1 MREGGGGD
9 EAVFYGHG
17 AALLFQPGE
26 EACPGGRGGGV
37 KVEDVEAL
45 DASGRLR
52 GAGKGIAI
60 TVKLCL
66 CGIAMKNITISMDDE
81 LYRLARIKAAE
92 QSTSISALCKAFIIR
107 LTGSEVA
114 ESEFQRLQRE
124 EQELRAEL
132 RARRI
137 SPSTTSAVTNST
149 SAMRFV
155 DTNVLLYSLDLE
167 PAQPAKAAIAAQVLT
182 CADLVLSVQVRAGVL
197 RPVHPP
203 EPPRRPATRHRRS
216 PDPEVAPFP
225 HPG

>member
-1 MREGGGGD
+1 MLWKRILHRHARIAEICRIPRGHGQAMREGGGGD

-60 TVKLCL
+60 TVTLCL

-137 SPSTTSAVTNST
+137 SLNPIHN
-149 SAMRFV
+149 
-155 DTNVLLYSLDLE
+155 
-167 PAQPAKAAIAAQVLT
+167 
-182 CADLVLSVQVRAGVL
+182 LSRDELHVRHAL
-197 RPVHPP
+197 R
-203 EPPRRPATRHRRS
+203 
-216 PDPEVAPFP
+216 
-225 HPG
+225 